1 MPQFMRNY
9 EQRINGMENNDRDIC
24 MKALKSMAFV
34 NFQVMLFKHALEVG
48 ITFIENVPALAV
60 GKPDSD
66 SNKERAEGLL
76 LRPRFKLW

>member
-34 NFQVMLFKHALEVG
+34 NFQVMPFNYALEVG
-48 ITFIENVPALAV
+48 TTFIENVRVIAV
-60 GKPDSD
+60 S
-66 SNKERAEGLL
+66 
-76 LRPRFKLW
+76 